1 MLWTESFFIYSE
13 RKTKVSWAILVVLCM
28 VRMEWERAWYLFV
41 WRAVETDHREEGR
54 KAYFEIYTYGCSG
67 RLVVE
72 LVVAVPYQH

>member
-1 MLWTESFFIYSE
+1 
-13 RKTKVSWAILVVLCM
+13 M